1 MTDDIVTRLR
11 EGEKLHRNGY
21 VEVPSGFYEWLANEI
36 ERERSQAADE
46 IERLRKLVSTWIICA
61 ERLVESNDGK
71 EYEQANAFYLEC
83 QRIANETRHE

>member
-11 EGEKLHRNGY
+11 QTTTVKDFW
-21 VEVPSGFYEWLANEI
+21 SGRDIVFKNNPLCYEAAN
-36 ERERSQAADE
+36 E

-61 ERLVESNDGK
+61 ERLVESNDGE

-83 QRIANETRHE
+83 QRIANETCHE